1 MLLEF
6 ICHALARFA
15 AFLHAAIPKQL
26 CELLEVCCLLETCD
40 PAFHFVVVF
49 CEGEWQVSEV
59 PEQLAALAFV
69 CAVVVT
75 VEEDGDVHDGSVEG
89 SAAVVGEEGVAGGE
103 EFVHVIDGADVDKV
117 FIFGVRGDMTGGELG
132 MKAEEDDPATAEF
145 FPQGMEQAVVVGRVV
160 AFFNRAVRRLAAA
173 TKRRAVHDDLR
184 LGREVIFRADRG
196 ALPAPS
202 FQQDVA
208 SR

>member
-6 ICHALARFA
+6 ICHAFARFA

-89 SAAVVGEEGVAGGE
+89 GAAVVGEEGVAGGE
-103 EFVHVIDGADVDKV
+103 EFVHVVNGADVDEV
-117 FIFGVRGDMTGGELG
+117 FVFGMRGNVAGCELR
-132 MKAEEDDPATAEF
+132 METQEDDPGTAKAF
-145 FPQGMEQAVVVGRVV
+145 IQDAEQAVVVGRVV

-173 TKRRAVHDDLR
+173 AERRD
-184 LGREVIFRADRG
+184 
-196 ALPAPS
+196 S
-202 FQQDVA
+202 T
-208 SR
+208 